1 MVKRSYPINLVRI
14 FWWNIS
20 DKGSDKS
27 TVIAVRPFS
36 ALHIFPEK
44 IITRIRIGMTAVKN
58 IYGKCRITEQV
69 SFK

>member
-1 MVKRSYPINLVRI
+1 MKVSYPINLIRI
-14 FWWNIS
+14 FWWNVF

-27 TVIAVRPFS
+27 TGITVRPFQQYTFF
-36 ALHIFPEK
+36 LKK

-58 IYGKCRITEQV
+58 INGKCRITEQM